1 MTLKIKGTNEG
12 FKTEALI
19 EEYLNNKK
27 IVDLKTSNLK
37 KFIYF
42 ICNEND
48 VELKKETII
57 KIKKFNKENLK
68 IKIKGSP
75 KTDKIFKIMNKEFR
89 ISVKSGKGNA
99 FHEEQEETFVKFLKD
114 DLNANNEIIGFLKRF
129 LRDKNQKNKALK
141 DTEFHQLLK
150 KNKQKIINRVLSGI
164 YGEPKV
170 DYYCF
175 CPKLESSD
183 SKSDRINKIERCV
196 FANHTSIVNYLV
208 NNLSNSSCNVGAL
221 SFQAQN
227 KKRSTNIQFKWS
239 DPYNDFK

>member
-1 MTLKIKGTNEG
+1 MI
-12 FKTEALI
+12 
-19 EEYLNNKK
+19 
-27 IVDLKTSNLK
+27 
-37 KFIYF
+37 
-42 ICNEND
+42 
-48 VELKKETII
+48 
-57 KIKKFNKENLK
+57 
-68 IKIKGSP
+68 
-75 KTDKIFKIMNKEFR
+75 
-89 ISVKSGKGNA
+89 
-99 FHEEQEETFVKFLKD
+99 
-114 DLNANNEIIGFLKRF
+114 
-129 LRDKNQKNKALK
+129 
-141 DTEFHQLLK
+141 K
-150 KNKQKIINRVLSGI
+150 KNKKKIINRVLSGI

-239 DPYNDFK
+239 DPYNDIK